1 MGKSL
6 IFKMGSQEYSLEPVR
21 LDRKKLYGWT
31 EILALDDQKRACQ
44 LVAIDG
50 TGSLLIPSGGI
61 GQGIIDDKGCWVE
74 RAELAALDGCDNPVP
89 LRPAS
94 FDRPLVLQDTITVE
108 DFLDHYITAIYTMKG
123 EEECPELVKAIA
135 EGPIYTVPFNFRPSH
150 EASPAFLLEREGEL
164 FLLVGKR
171 AEFEMISLVQSG
183 VLDEDEEP
191 DEGEDEELDFGMM

>member
-6 IFKMGSQEYSLEPVR
+6 IFRMGSQEYFLEPVR

-31 EILALDDQKRACQ
+31 ETLALDDQGRTCQ

-50 TGSLLIPSGGI
+50 TGSLLIPSGGL
-61 GQGIIDDKGCWVE
+61 GQGMVDENGCWVE
-74 RAELAALDGCDNPVP
+74 RAELAALDGNDNPVP
-89 LRPAS
+89 MMPAS
-94 FDRPLVLQDTITVE
+94 FDAPLVLEKTVTIE

-135 EGPIYTVPFNFRPSH
+135 EGPIYTVSFNFRPSH
-150 EASPAFLLEREGEL
+150 EASPAFLLERDGEL
-164 FLLVGKR
+164 FLLVGKK

-191 DEGEDEELDFGMM
+191 GGGEDEELDFGMM

>member
-6 IFKMGSQEYSLEPVR
+6 IFKMDGQEYSLEPIR

-31 EILALDDQKRACQ
+31 ETLALDDQGRTCQ

-50 TGSLLIPSGGI
+50 TGSLLIPAGGL
-61 GQGIIDDKGCWVE
+61 GQGMVDENGCWVE
-74 RAELAALDGCDNPVP
+74 RAELAVLDGGDNLVP
-89 LRPAS
+89 LLPAS
-94 FDRPLVLQDTITVE
+94 FDSPLDLEDTVTIE

-135 EGPIYTVPFNFRPSH
+135 EGPIYTFPFNFRASH

-164 FLLVGKR
+164 FLLVGKK
-171 AEFEMISLVQSG
+171 AEFEMISLVQAG

-191 DEGEDEELDFGMM
+191 GDSEDEELDFGMM